1 LRNCSQG
8 AALEN
13 SSRPIEYSCSWP
25 AYINGGNET
34 LQPFATFI
42 EYGCNG
48 WRNWHDIQCNW
59 KSLSSLIDH
68 WGDYGALLKDHCS
81 EFRK

>member
-1 LRNCSQG
+1 MNFLYV
-8 AALEN
+8 
-13 SSRPIEYSCSWP
+13 IP
-25 AYINGGNET
+25 AVHSLG